1 MSKKYKVKESQLR
14 KLLESHKILSEQGLY
29 GDNSDVVDYDLPE
42 YLSDVIILGDLKTF
56 NDVEKSV
63 KELYK
68 RILRLEKG
76 LDDAGSHNKAYSTD
90 TKYSAKNKKYRD
102 FEKKEDSIE
111 RDEELRKE
119 IDKVQNMIMSKS
131 FMKDNED

>member
-1 MSKKYKVKESQLR
+1 MGRQ
-14 KLLESHKILSEQGLY
+14 KILITEEQLQRYLQEQGLY

-42 YLSDVIILGDLKTF
+42 YLSDVIILSKLGSF

-68 RILRLEKG
+68 RLIRVEKG

-90 TKYSAKNKKYRD
+90 TKYASHNKKFND
-102 FEKKEDSIE
+102 FEKKDDSIE
-111 RDEELRKE
+111 RDEELKKE
-119 IDKVQNMIMSKS
+119 ISRIEQMIDLQKA
-131 FMKDNED
+131 KREEK

>member
-1 MSKKYKVKESQLR
+1 MGKKYTITESQLKR
-14 KLLESHKILSEQGLY
+14 YLEEQGLY

-42 YLSDVIILGDLKTF
+42 YLSDVIILSKIENF

-68 RILRLEKG
+68 RLIRIEKG

-90 TKYSAKNKKYRD
+90 TKYASHNKKYQD
-102 FEKKEDSIE
+102 FEKKEDSAK
-111 RDEELRKE
+111 RDEELKKE
-119 IDKVQNMIMSKS
+119 ISRIEQMIDLQKA
-131 FMKDNED
+131 KREEK